1 MDTED
6 IGRKGDR
13 SVRGKEE
20 DMQKKAAG
28 SGRISMMFC
37 LLPAVLCFILMFQ
50 ICALGEPIS
59 DQPSLLPEYI
69 HYENL
74 EELIKS
80 HSPQVQMERF
90 SYEKR
95 LGMYEN
101 AWEEMKETRR
111 LLREEAESLE
121 DEGDE
126 EGAAQ
131 YREQAEVLEDAAE
144 EMEEQ
149 IRHAKGNSA
158 TMSLRQM
165 EDTVLWNAQSLM
177 ASYHTLKAERENALA
192 QYRWSDSLSETK
204 NRQADLGVI
213 PVLEAREAEKK
224 AGDAASRVSETE
236 NEMERI
242 KKELMLLIGYDP
254 GQQIEIYPLP
264 QTDPGRV
271 ENMGREQDQ
280 LKALWN
286 NYELRAQRSGG
297 ASSNRE
303 LHARQRAIYQ
313 SEEEMYAKLSGLYE
327 EVLAKKS
334 QWEHAAAAMSR
345 AGAAFSE
352 ACNRQSLGLLSQSGY
367 LESEALYKKQE
378 ADMARA
384 QAAFLQAMDAYDWAL
399 KGLMM

>member
-1 MDTED
+1 MERRKNVKRGSLRDMAREG
-6 IGRKGDR
+6 IEWIRRILEEKGDR

-59 DQPSLLPEYI
+59 DQPSPLPEYI

-131 YREQAEVLEDAAE
+131 YREQAEVLEE
-144 EMEEQ
+144 CSG
-149 IRHAKGNSA
+149 GNGG
-158 TMSLRQM
+158 TDPPCQGKF
-165 EDTVLWNAQSLM
+165 
-177 ASYHTLKAERENALA
+177 SY
-192 QYRWSDSLSETK
+192 YVP
-204 NRQADLGVI
+204 QADGRHSFVECPEPDGFLSYAEGRAGKCPCAI
-213 PVLEAREAEKK
+213 P
-224 AGDAASRVSETE
+224 
-236 NEMERI
+236 MER
-242 KKELMLLIGYDP
+242 
-254 GQQIEIYPLP
+254 
-264 QTDPGRV
+264 
-271 ENMGREQDQ
+271 
-280 LKALWN
+280 
-286 NYELRAQRSGG
+286 
-297 ASSNRE
+297 
-303 LHARQRAIYQ
+303 
-313 SEEEMYAKLSGLYE
+313 
-327 EVLAKKS
+327 
-334 QWEHAAAAMSR
+334 
-345 AGAAFSE
+345 
-352 ACNRQSLGLLSQSGY
+352 
-367 LESEALYKKQE
+367 
-378 ADMARA
+378 
-384 QAAFLQAMDAYDWAL
+384 
-399 KGLMM
+399 

>member
-1 MDTED
+1 
-6 IGRKGDR
+6 
-13 SVRGKEE
+13 
-20 DMQKKAAG
+20 
-28 SGRISMMFC
+28 MMFC

-59 DQPSLLPEYI
+59 DQPSPLPEYI

-165 EDTVLWNAQSLM
+165 EDTVLWNAQRQHGAIDL
-177 ASYHTLKAERENALA
+177 
-192 QYRWSDSLSETK
+192 
-204 NRQADLGVI
+204 RQA
-213 PVLEAREAEKK
+213 
-224 AGDAASRVSETE
+224 
-236 NEMERI
+236 
-242 KKELMLLIGYDP
+242 
-254 GQQIEIYPLP
+254 
-264 QTDPGRV
+264 
-271 ENMGREQDQ
+271 
-280 LKALWN
+280 ALW
-286 NYELRAQRSGG
+286 
-297 ASSNRE
+297 
-303 LHARQRAIYQ
+303 H
-313 SEEEMYAKLSGLYE
+313 
-327 EVLAKKS
+327 
-334 QWEHAAAAMSR
+334 
-345 AGAAFSE
+345 
-352 ACNRQSLGLLSQSGY
+352 
-367 LESEALYKKQE
+367 
-378 ADMARA
+378 
-384 QAAFLQAMDAYDWAL
+384 
-399 KGLMM
+399 